1 MSNLTDLSNTN
12 NLDESF
18 SSASGCGLPPV
29 GVPTKVITG
38 TRREC
43 KKVFGKEIC
52 INVPTVKT
60 VPNDEFIAKAKKY
73 KECVD
78 QKVKDTAAAAKKD
91 IDKAAEKAKKDIKD
105 AGKNIVTT
113 AKTAGKNIATTTK
126 KIGGKVKKGL
136 KNLVGKVR
144 AAYKKLL
151 RKQILSAIFLTIRAN
166 AHGIAT
172 KLYPAIASD
181 AQLKQGKFKLSYKA
195 KSKKS
200 YDEIL
205 SMWTKMGGK
214 KSKFDDA
221 ITKGAKLRILKNK
234 KKSGFDGDFPKNF
247 SIILGDYDFTPT
259 YSNFSQNDPD
269 VNRAFHDY
277 FTPSTRFSSADGDGD
292 GFDDETFMP
301 IETSESATVS
311 EETVTPEDYAALSE
325 EGVTETD
332 STEKTS
338 AFKNFIA
345 KILAIFRKN
354 KADEVPYEEG
364 TVDYANYA
372 TDYAQDLSYQPT
384 TDSTGS
390 EVLSDL
396 DTEVKDKLE
405 DPDATID
412 DIPKKIM
419 GVDTKI
425 IYSSVGALLGFGLGM
440 FMGRNQKKSA
450 IKLMYA
456 GIGAAALGTVG
467 YFVPKFVKKKTE

>member
-1 MSNLTDLSNTN
+1 MSNLGDLANTN

-38 TRREC
+38 TKREC
-43 KKVFGKEIC
+43 KKILGKEFC
-52 INVPTVKT
+52 VNVPTVKT
-60 VPNDEFIAKAKKY
+60 VPNEEFIAKAKQY

-91 IDKAAEKAKKDIKD
+91 IDKAAASAAKNIKD
-105 AGKNIVTT
+105 AGKNI
-113 AKTAGKNIATTTK
+113 ASTTK

-151 RKQILSAIFLTIRAN
+151 RKQILSAIFLSIRSN

-205 SMWTKMGGK
+205 AMWTKMGGK

-221 ITKGAKLRILKNK
+221 IMKGAKLRILKRK
-234 KKSGFDGDFPKNF
+234 KKSGFDGDFSKNF

-269 VNRAFHDY
+269 VNRALRDY
-277 FTPSTRFSSADGDGD
+277 FVPSARYSSADGDGD

-301 IETSESATVS
+301 IETSESASVS
-311 EETVTPEDYAALSE
+311 DETVTPEDYAALSE

-332 STEKTS
+332 SAEKVS
-338 AFKNFIA
+338 AFQNFIA
-345 KILAIFRKN
+345 KILSIFRKN

-364 TVDYANYA
+364 TVDYTNYA
-372 TDYAQDLSYQPT
+372 NDYASDLADQPK
-384 TDSTGS
+384 TDSTGLD
-390 EVLSDL
+390 VLSDL
-396 DTEVKDKLE
+396 DTESKDKFE
-405 DPDATID
+405 DPDAKVE
-412 DIPKKIM
+412 DIPEKIM

-425 IYSSVGALLGFGLGM
+425 IYTSIGVLVGFGLGM
-440 FMGRNQKKSA
+440 IVGRKQKKTA
-450 IKLMYA
+450 TKLVYA
-456 GIGAAALGTVG
+456 GIGAATLGTLG
-467 YFVPKFVKKKTE
+467 YFVPKFVKKKSEQ